1 MNKNTYFL
9 GTYII
14 RFKKLEVIKMNF
26 KDSETRVNLMRSF
39 AGESQAR
46 NRYTIAASVA
56 RKEGLYIVEQ
66 VFNYTANQE
75 MAHAN
80 QFYQR
85 LKEEAGNNI
94 EIGNGAY
101 PVDLYDSTLK
111 LLKSAHHNEYE
122 EYDDVY
128 SNFSKIAKEEGFNP
142 ISILFS
148 NIASVEKTHGDRFN
162 YFAKQLEEGTLFKR
176 DNEIQWFCTN
186 CGYIY
191 EGKEVPKACPVCQHP
206 QGYFIEFSRA
216 EFGSNFS

>member
-1 MNKNTYFL
+1 
-9 GTYII
+9 
-14 RFKKLEVIKMNF
+14 MNF

-111 LLKSAHHNEYE
+111 LLKAAHHNEYE

-128 SNFSKIAKEEGFNP
+128 NNFSKIAKEEGFNP

>member
-1 MNKNTYFL
+1 
-9 GTYII
+9 
-14 RFKKLEVIKMNF
+14 MNF

-101 PVDLYDSTLK
+101 PVDLYDSTAK
-111 LLKSAHHNEYE
+111 LLKAAHHNEYE

-128 SNFSKIAKEEGFNP
+128 SNFSKIAKEEGFNA
-142 ISILFS
+142 ISTLFS
-148 NIASVEKTHGDRFN
+148 NIASVEKIHGDRFN
-162 YFAKQLEEGTLFKR
+162 YFAKQLEEETLFRR
-176 DNEIQWFCTN
+176 DESIQWFCTN

-191 EGKEVPKACPVCQHP
+191 EGKEAPKACPVCLHP
-206 QGYFIEFSRA
+206 QGYFIEFSRSQ
-216 EFGSNFS
+216 FGSNYFTK